1 MNSKE
6 FILQYIEE
14 IKNGP
19 KTRDK
24 IDKYISDEDQELKS
38 HIEVFEMSFPGY
50 RLVPEDIIAEG
61 EKVAVRF
68 TFIGLHKGKFMD
80 FEPTGKEIRVSGM
93 IVYQVR
99 DDKIV
104 NHWMVVNMA
113 EMMQQL
119 QVESAATV

>member
-6 FILQYIEE
+6 FILQYVDAL
-14 IKNGP
+14 KNGP

-24 IDKYISDEDQELKS
+24 IDKYISDEDQELKN

-50 RLVPEDIIAEG
+50 QLVPEDIISEG

-68 TFIGLHKGKFMD
+68 TFVGLHKGKFMD
-80 FEPTGKEIRVSGM
+80 FDPTGKEVRVSGM

-113 EMMQQL
+113 ELIQQL